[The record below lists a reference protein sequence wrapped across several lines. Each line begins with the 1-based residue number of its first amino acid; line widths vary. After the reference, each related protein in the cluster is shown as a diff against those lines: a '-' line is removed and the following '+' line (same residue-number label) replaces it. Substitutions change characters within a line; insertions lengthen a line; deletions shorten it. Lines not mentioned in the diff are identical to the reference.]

1 MQSFKMA
8 IKSATIDSGSLHE
21 KISSFLLAY
30 RNAPH
35 ATTNESPAKLFLGRN
50 LRSRLDLI
58 KPNVKDTVEKKQF
71 ENVSGY
77 KLPQFNIGDNVM
89 VRDYRE
95 NSDKWTNAQVTQ
107 KTGPLSYK
115 VQTNGNNNWRRHADQ
130 MIKTSVEPKSSEYVP
145 DIPLDINGKDDVQTN
160 DGVQPS
166 QPERRYP
173 LRNRRP
179 PDCLGYS

>member
-1 MQSFKMA
+1 M
-8 IKSATIDSGSLHE
+8 
-21 KISSFLLAY
+21 LAY

-35 ATTNESPAKLFLGRN
+35 ATTNESPAKLFLERN
-50 LRSRLDLI
+50 LGSRLDLI

-71 ENVSGY
+71 ENISGY
-77 KLPQFNIGDNVM
+77 KRPQFNIGDNVM

-95 NSDKWTNAQVTQ
+95 NSDKSTNAQVTQ
-107 KTGPLSYK
+107 KTVPLSYK
-115 VQTNGNNNWRRHADQ
+115 ELTSESNNWRRHADQ
-130 MIKTSVEPKSSEYVP
+130 MIQTSVEPKSSEYQS
-145 DIPLDINGKDDVQTN
+145 DIPLDINKKDDIQTN

-179 PDCLGYS
+179 PDRLGYS